1 MFRKLII
8 IITFTS
14 IFIEGVL
21 VAHAQ
26 DLNMVIPISMLLLM
40 SVLAYIILTGM
51 VIYLTEKEVV
61 VVEKEINVYEP
72 PIEVAANKL
81 VEDLFEEKGVAQVDI
96 GIDTSSEDVEIAE
109 IEEDDIIGII
119 EIGAHPHTDII
130 EIDYGL
136 LKEKAINIDLDIDL
150 EKIMLETDCPFL
162 TPEPF
167 RGKRNEPIYVKYIA
181 KRIAEIKNLTEE
193 RVAEITTA
201 NARKFFK
208 I

>member
-150 EKIMLETDCPFL
+150 EKIMLEVEDD
-162 TPEPF
+162 PELIEQLKAIDNI
-167 RGKRNEPIYVKYIA
+167 GNGVDHDYSIIDE
-181 KRIAEIKNLTEE
+181 EIVDSIELIEKE
-193 RVAEITTA
+193 V
-201 NARKFFK
+201 
-208 I
+208 

>member
-1 MFRKLII
+1 MFKKLII

-40 SVLAYIILTGM
+40 SVLAYITLTGM

-96 GIDTSSEDVEIAE
+96 GIDTSSEDDEVAE
-109 IEEDDIIGII
+109 LEEDDIIGII
-119 EIGAHPHTDII
+119 EIGNYPHTDII
-130 EIDYGL
+130 ETEVIEIDYNL
-136 LKEKAINIDLDIDL
+136 LKEKAINTDLDIDL
-150 EKIMLETDCPFL
+150 EKIMLEVEDD
-162 TPEPF
+162 PELIEQLKAIDNI
-167 RGKRNEPIYVKYIA
+167 GNGVDHDYSIIDE
-181 KRIAEIKNLTEE
+181 EIVDSIELIEKE
-193 RVAEITTA
+193 V
-201 NARKFFK
+201 
-208 I
+208 